1 MLYKTIIQGTI
12 EFGNEKSYN
21 QAIKMFAT
29 RAEKYYK
36 SDIIFEI
43 DDIFFRDSLSLSIPR
58 FVKIVYDKSY
68 KNTATLL
75 EYIVQFGI
83 SGELNVW
90 QLDEGKILD
99 FRNLEPSND
108 KAAVQSYIMGKNLV
122 EEKGKED
129 EAITALNN
137 AIEKYDRH
145 AQAYERRAKVN
156 FILKKYHDAFRDYK
170 KSLGYDPN
178 NPYAYFGRATAYTQQ
193 EQFEEA
199 IEDLSMAIKKS
210 VALQAIHWKARKLK
224 GRLHLKLE
232 QYNEA
237 EFELKLFTNRNFPKD
252 NPNYMYKR
260 EGFFEYGQV
269 LLNLEKFDLAVE
281 AFEKSI
287 DFEEGFDKIKDS
299 EKLRYRGLAKQKAGQ
314 NGYIKDIKDAAE
326 MGDKEAANIL
336 KAIA

>member
-21 QAIKMFAT
+21 QAVKMFVL

-43 DDIFFRDSLSLSIPR
+43 EEIFFPDSLSLSIPR
-58 FVKIVYDKSY
+58 FVKVVYDKSY

-99 FRNLEPSND
+99 YRNLEPSSD
-108 KAAVQSYIMGKNLV
+108 KAAVQSYIKGKTLV

-129 EAITALNN
+129 EAMIALNK

-145 AQAYERRAKVN
+145 AQAYERRARVN
-156 FILKKYHDAFRDYK
+156 FILKKYHDAYRDYK

-178 NPYAYFGRATAYTQQ
+178 NPHAYHGRAIVYALEEKYS
-193 EQFEEA
+193 EA

-210 VALQAIHWKARKLK
+210 VALQSIHWKSRKLK
-224 GRLHLKLE
+224 GKIHLKLE
-232 QYNEA
+232 ELKEA

-252 NPNYMYKR
+252 NPNWMYKR
-260 EGFFEYGQV
+260 EGFFEYGLV
-269 LLNLEKFDLAVE
+269 LLGLEKFDAAVE
-281 AFEKSI
+281 SFEKSI
-287 DFEEGFDKIKDS
+287 DFEDGFDKIKDA

-326 MGDKEAANIL
+326 MGDKEAVKIL